1 MTDIFGLTLN
11 RQELPLSAEDI
22 EALQASGVA
31 VPDPAV
37 IVFEWREASACE
49 REKYAAAQRAGW
61 QSEAQSR
68 EWLADLLMKRAVA
81 GTERAVLLEFLK
93 GLGPT
98 QYAML
103 THAYL
108 MGVMPDPKL
117 TAGAVQKT
125 LTGSASGLLGA
136 LASLA
141 YSPS

>member
-1 MTDIFGLTLN
+1 
-11 RQELPLSAEDI
+11 
-22 EALQASGVA
+22 
-31 VPDPAV
+31 
-37 IVFEWREASACE
+37 
-49 REKYAAAQRAGW
+49 
-61 QSEAQSR
+61 
-68 EWLADLLMKRAVA
+68 MKRAVA

>member
-61 QSEAQSR
+61 QQAGKVKRSR
-68 EWLADLLMKRAVA
+68 VSGWL
-81 GTERAVLLEFLK
+81 TC
-93 GLGPT
+93 
-98 QYAML
+98 
-103 THAYL
+103 
-108 MGVMPDPKL
+108 
-117 TAGAVQKT
+117 
-125 LTGSASGLLGA
+125 
-136 LASLA
+136 
-141 YSPS
+141 